1 MLQTAAIKFLEDLAK
16 VTLGDSLP
24 VCGCFHFVL
33 SRLFILGQCL
43 QERRSAAI
51 SVSSD
56 LAQLFQVTDRQL
68 KCLIGAHLCR
78 LCLLER
84 VASPPERH
92 NMSYETAREVQ
103 LNSSDQEGGSV
114 PSKDAWEWVCNFLL
128 MYTQTYL
135 KPTSK
140 CMCASDWLCT
150 SKHKHQHRVSTMF
163 KAQPWAILC
172 VLHLKQ

>member
-114 PSKDAWEWVCNFLL
+114 PSRMHGSE
-128 MYTQTYL
+128 
-135 KPTSK
+135 
-140 CMCASDWLCT
+140 
-150 SKHKHQHRVSTMF
+150 
-163 KAQPWAILC
+163 C
-172 VLHLKQ
+172 VIFC